1 MQSLG
6 FLTYMV
12 TLCPNFSCSVLLIGS
27 LWPSLTILAEFC
39 LDTERTR
46 FLLKQN
52 QRHAAVCKPAQG
64 EGFVW
69 VPVCG
74 VQPGSETLRTSS
86 FQRSE
91 GLAGSPQPQPEAM
104 PRRASPARA
113 RLWLLVTGLVLGKQR
128 APSSSEG
135 GVVLEFGG
143 DRGLCKMGCRGA
155 HVPDHGWQPL

>member
-6 FLTYMV
+6 FFTYMV

-64 EGFVW
+64 EGFAW

-86 FQRSE
+86 FQRSK

-104 PRRASPARA
+104 PRKATSSQSTALAFSDRFGAGEAESPIQLRGWHGAGV
-113 RLWLLVTGLVLGKQR
+113 W
-128 APSSSEG
+128 G
-135 GVVLEFGG
+135 GS
-143 DRGLCKMGCRGA
+143 GA
-155 HVPDHGWQPL
+155 V